1 MAAIVIIKGGENSL
15 SPEEVQDL
23 KNKIGDDITFISPEE
38 AMNPEYIYKSN
49 VINLSEREF
58 PLIDIRTEYNPV
70 VLPSKRNKQQ
80 EKLRQRYFKK

>member
-23 KNKIGDDITFISPEE
+23 KNKIGDDITIISPEE

-58 PLIDIRTEYNPV
+58 PLIDIRAEYNPV